1 MERGSISYSNRKTVG
16 IFVEKIVVW
25 KGSIEKWKSPIH
37 PCIVECEQMDILIL
51 CRLFIYLIDSF
62 VCLLWRKKGKRES
75 EVPDRDDRRELNDS
89 RRDSRCSG
97 VNNHF
102 GEDLMIMMILLAIM
116 MQQSPIGTWC
126 SNSIIYKTLI
136 YVGRPTDL
144 VIGRRIA

>member
-1 MERGSISYSNRKTVG
+1 
-16 IFVEKIVVW
+16 
-25 KGSIEKWKSPIH
+25 
-37 PCIVECEQMDILIL
+37 MDILIL

-116 MQQSPIGTWC
+116 MQQSPIGT
-126 SNSIIYKTLI
+126 
-136 YVGRPTDL
+136 
-144 VIGRRIA
+144 